1 MDAMHRNCNRLLSL
15 INNLIDYSKMENNS
29 YVINKESV
37 DIVYLVEETV
47 LDMKDYIED
56 KGIELIFDTDVE
68 EKSIECD
75 KLDIERCIINLVSN
89 AGKFT
94 PEGGLIE
101 VKVFDLDTEIKI
113 SVKDNGAGISEENQ
127 KIIFDRFNQGIDKTS
142 EQKGGS
148 GLGLTITKQ
157 IIKLH
162 NGDIELKSK
171 PNVGSEFIITLP
183 VK

>member
-1 MDAMHRNCNRLLSL
+1 M
-15 INNLIDYSKMENNS
+15 
-29 YVINKESV
+29 

-47 LDMKDYIED
+47 LDMKEYIEE

-89 AGKFT
+89 AVKFT

-101 VKVFDLDTEIKI
+101 VVLHDLHDKVKI
-113 SVKDNGAGISEENQ
+113 SVRDNGIGISEENQ
-127 KIIFDRFNQGIDKTS
+127 KIIFDRFNQGVDKSS

-157 IIKLH
+157 LINLH
-162 NGDIELKSK
+162 GGEIYVDSK
-171 PNVGSEFIITLP
+171 VDEGSEFVIILP
-183 VK
+183 VGNDFEK